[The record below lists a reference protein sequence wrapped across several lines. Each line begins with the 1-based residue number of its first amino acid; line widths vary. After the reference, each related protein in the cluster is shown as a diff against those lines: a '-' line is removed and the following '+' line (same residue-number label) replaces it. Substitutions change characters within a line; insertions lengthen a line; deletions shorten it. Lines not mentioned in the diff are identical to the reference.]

1 MITKKITIIS
11 IILFLFSIVLSGCM
25 YLMEED
31 PWEWQRKSDERKRIH
46 KEQEMNKQQSTTTD
60 TNSSQQDSQ

>member
-1 MITKKITIIS
+1 
-11 IILFLFSIVLSGCM
+11 M